1 MEIHSAMRMN
11 TTTWMNVPMGNVEQ
25 KQVTQKKRKS
35 GKTIY
40 RQGWDDWK
48 QALIPSTQGWGR
60 KLQGKPS

>member
-11 TTTWMNVPMGNVEQ
+11 TTTWMNATMGNVEQ

-48 QALIPSTQGWGR
+48 QALIPGTQGWGR
-60 KLQGKPS
+60 KPQGEPS